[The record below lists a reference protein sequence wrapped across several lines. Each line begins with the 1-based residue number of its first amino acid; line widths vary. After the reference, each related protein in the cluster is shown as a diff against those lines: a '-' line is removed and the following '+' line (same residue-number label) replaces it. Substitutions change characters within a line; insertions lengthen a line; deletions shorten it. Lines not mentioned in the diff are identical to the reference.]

1 MTPLFSIITVCYNS
15 ADGLER
21 TVVSVDSQ
29 TCGLYE
35 HIIIDG
41 ASTDRTPQVLAACAG
56 SRRVIV
62 SEPDKGIYDAMNK
75 GLGRARGEYLIFM
88 NAGDTF
94 HGPDTLQ
101 LYADLIAENDRPG
114 ILYGQ
119 TVLVD
124 AAGREIGER
133 HLTAPEQLTLQSFR
147 EGMLVCHQ
155 AMAVLRRIAPLYD
168 VRYRFSADF
177 EWVIRCLQHS
187 RRNVYTGCVTCN
199 YLHEGAT
206 TAHRRESLIERF
218 KIMCHYY
225 GLVPTALRHLRFAV
239 RFMRYN
245 TKRKNENR

>member
-1 MTPLFSIITVCYNS
+1 MPLFSIITVCYNS
-15 ADGLER
+15 ADCLER
-21 TVVSVDSQ
+21 TIASIDGQ
-29 TCGLYE
+29 ECGLYE

-41 ASTDRTPQVLAACAG
+41 ASTDRTPHVLAASAG
-56 SRRVIV
+56 PRRVIV

-94 HGPDTLQ
+94 HDSGTLQ
-101 LYADLIAENDRPG
+101 LYADHITANDRPG

-124 AAGREIGER
+124 AQGNEIGGR
-133 HLTAPEQLTLQSFR
+133 HLTAPEHLTLQSFS

-168 VRYRFSADF
+168 VHYRYSADF
-177 EWVIRCLQHS
+177 DWAIRCLQHS
-187 RRNVYTGCVTCN
+187 HKNVYIGCVTCN

-218 KIMCHYY
+218 RIMSHYY
-225 GLVPTALRHLRFAV
+225 GFVPTALRHLRFAV

-245 TKRKNENR
+245 SRKRNEDR